1 MDYEDY
7 WDNRADSY
15 DADTVYAVGPG
26 VLDAMAS
33 AMLEALPE
41 GSDVIELGCGPG
53 AFTRLYA
60 SRSRSVM
67 ATDFAPHMVEAA
79 ARALAHYPNV
89 SVRVADA
96 TATGLPDG
104 SADAV
109 VAMNL
114 IHIVP
119 DPPAVL
125 AEACR
130 LLRPG
135 GTLVVSSY
143 AAEEL
148 PLTRAASMGLR
159 ALLRFGPRLLRNRT
173 DLTQA
178 KLEALVR
185 QAGFERL
192 EGRLL
197 RGGAANAVFVR
208 AERREWR
215 PPGT

>member
-1 MDYEDY
+1 MDQTTY
-7 WDNRADSY
+7 WDDRADSY
-15 DADTVYAVGPG
+15 DVDTVYVVGQD

-41 GSDVIELGCGPG
+41 GSDVVELGCGPG

-60 SRSRSVM
+60 SRSRSVI

-79 ARALAHYPNV
+79 ARALAGYPNV
-89 SVRVADA
+89 SVRTADA
-96 TATGLPDG
+96 AATGLPDG

-125 AEACR
+125 AEAYR
-130 LLRPG
+130 LLRPR

-143 AAEEL
+143 AADEL
-148 PLTRAASMGLR
+148 SLARAASMGLR
-159 ALLRFGPRLLRNRT
+159 ALRRFGPGLLRNRT

-178 KLEALVR
+178 KLENLVR
-185 QAGFERL
+185 AAGFENL
-192 EGRLL
+192 EGQLL
-197 RGGAANAVFVR
+197 RGAAANAVFVR
-208 AERREWR
+208 ASR
-215 PPGT
+215 PD

>member
-1 MDYEDY
+1 MDFKGY
-7 WDNRADSY
+7 WDDRADSY
-15 DADTVYAVGPG
+15 DADTVYAVGQG

-41 GSDVIELGCGPG
+41 GGDVIELGCGPG

-60 SRSRSVM
+60 SGSKSVI

-79 ARALAHYPNV
+79 ARTLAGYPNV

-125 AEACR
+125 AEAYR
-130 LLRPG
+130 LLRPR

-143 AAEEL
+143 AADEL
-148 PLTRAASMGLR
+148 SLARAASMGLR
-159 ALLRFGPRLLRNRT
+159 ALRRFGPGLLRNRT

-178 KLEALVR
+178 KLENLVR
-185 QAGFERL
+185 AAGFENL
-192 EGRLL
+192 EGQLL
-197 RGGAANAVFVR
+197 RGAAANAVFVR
-208 AERREWR
+208 ASR
-215 PPGT
+215 PD